1 MLGHWKTAETIP
13 IPSLHGPWVN
23 GAPQMAILSRQLNF
37 DSWVLFAIGCIA
49 GFSGGIAFGC
59 YLLGLEEVTLK
70 AFDVAI
76 KAAGVLATVMAVIV
90 ALFKDD
96 LRRPRLQIQPV
107 ESDWVEEGAV
117 QSISSAVIP
126 GVNSMNYV
134 TEYSASVKLLNV
146 SSILA
151 KDCQLHFVKM
161 CKDRHDGARHLNSER
176 ILDSVPINPRSDHSV
191 KVLELFLPPVSDQ
204 ESTQPPALRIGT
216 QVIKNPGGGTWFC
229 TYRLTGSNIV
239 PTDIT
244 LKVMWDGDWKH
255 RKTEMNLKVEEV
267 KS

>member
-1 MLGHWKTAETIP
+1 
-13 IPSLHGPWVN
+13 
-23 GAPQMAILSRQLNF
+23 MALLSRQLNF
-37 DSWVLFAIGCIA
+37 DSWVLFAIGCVA
-49 GFSGGIAFGC
+49 GFSGGIASGC
-59 YLLGLEEVTLK
+59 YLLGLDEATLR

-76 KAAGVLATVMAVIV
+76 KAAGVLATVLAVIV

-107 ESDWVEEGAV
+107 ESDWVEEGDV

-134 TEYSASVKLLNV
+134 TEYSTSVKLLNV

-151 KDCQLHFVKM
+151 KDCQLHFLKM
-161 CKDRHDGARHLNSER
+161 CKDGRDGTRHLNAER

-204 ESTQPPALRIGT
+204 ETAQPPALRIGT
-216 QVIKNPGGGTWFC
+216 QILKNPGRGEWFC
-229 TYRLTGSNIV
+229 TYRVTGSNIV
-239 PTDIT
+239 PTDLI
-244 LKVMWDGDWKH
+244 LKVTWDGDWKH
-255 RKTEMNLKVEEV
+255 RKTEMKLKVEEV